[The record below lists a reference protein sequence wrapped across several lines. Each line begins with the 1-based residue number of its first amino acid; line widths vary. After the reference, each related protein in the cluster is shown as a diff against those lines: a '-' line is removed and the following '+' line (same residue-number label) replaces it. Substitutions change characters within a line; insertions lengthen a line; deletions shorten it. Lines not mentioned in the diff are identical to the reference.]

1 MIFFYSLSIFLSAF
15 LLFLVQPIIGKQ
27 VLPWFGGS
35 AGVWSV
41 CLAFFQTALLAGY
54 IYADYLSRKQLP
66 FQAVLH
72 TLLLGLATLTLPIV
86 ANEAF
91 KPTASENPSLQ
102 ILLLLGFTVAMPYFL
117 LSSTGPLLQAW
128 AARSTQKA
136 STKLEQIYRLFALS
150 NLASLIALL
159 SYPFL
164 IEPYFSV
171 SQQAKAWSGLFV
183 VFAFLC
189 TACTFLS
196 LKKAS
201 LAQQAFAKNL
211 SVENSRNE
219 LKPSVSSYLLW
230 LILPSLAC
238 VLLLSITTHITQNV
252 ASVPFLWLLP
262 LCLYLLTFILCFESG
277 VWYRRWLFY
286 PLLIALLPLMAWG
299 LSKDNAVLSFKYALP
314 LYCMGLFVGCMFCHG
329 ELARIKPQAQYLTRF
344 YLFLSLGGAI
354 GGISVSLLAP
364 LVFVGYWELPLALI
378 MTGLML
384 WLVNA
389 KEALLIPW
397 LSACLFALGLWG
409 LFKWT
414 SFGSKIEHLPLLISI
429 VGSGAFVLAGIG
441 YLKHRSG
448 TALAAT
454 LGLMAAICT
463 TVLFNV
469 YIRTLKD
476 GTVQMERNFYGTV
489 RVRQNLDGR
498 ERRLSHGVILHGMQ
512 FTDLARHRI
521 ATTYYSETSGAG
533 LAVRY
538 LREQRQRPLRIGII
552 GLGVGTMAA
561 YAHAGDWFGFYEINP
576 QVIDLA
582 KTQFTYLAAAKN
594 AGAALDIIG
603 GDARLALEKQSSQQF
618 DVLLVDA
625 FSSDAIPVHLLTT
638 EALRVYSRHLAAGGI
653 VAFHVSNRYLELQ
666 PVVKQ
671 LAKLQNL
678 HAFWISDEPAEL
690 YLSRS
695 DYVLVSA
702 DPDLEGKYPFMG
714 RSTPI
719 KTQEN
724 MKTWTDDYNNVFDV
738 LKL

>member
-1 MIFFYSLSIFLSAF
+1 M
-15 LLFLVQPIIGKQ
+15 
-27 VLPWFGGS
+27 
-35 AGVWSV
+35 
-41 CLAFFQTALLAGY
+41 
-54 IYADYLSRKQLP
+54 
-66 FQAVLH
+66 
-72 TLLLGLATLTLPIV
+72 TLPIV

-91 KPTASENPSLQ
+91 KPSMSENPSLQ
-102 ILLLLGFTVAMPYFL
+102 ILLLLGFTVAAPYFL

-136 STKLEQIYRLFALS
+136 STKLEHIYRLFALS

-171 SQQAKAWSGLFV
+171 SQQAKVWSGLFV

-189 TACTFLS
+189 AACTFLS
-196 LKKAS
+196 LKTAP
-201 LAQQAFAKNL
+201 LAPQAVARNL
-211 SVENSRNE
+211 SFQNPSNE
-219 LKPSVSSYLLW
+219 LKPTVNSYLLW
-230 LILPSLAC
+230 LIFPGLAC

-262 LCLYLLTFILCFESG
+262 LCLYLLTFILCFESNF
-277 VWYRRWLFY
+277 WYRRWLFY
-286 PLLIALLPLMAWG
+286 PLLIGLLPFMVWG
-299 LSKDNAVLSFKYALP
+299 LSKDNAVLSVKYAIP
-314 LYCMGLFVGCMFCHG
+314 LYCIGLFVGCMFCHG

-344 YLFLSLGGAI
+344 YLFLSLGGAL

-364 LVFVGYWELPLALI
+364 LVFAGYWELPLTLM

-389 KEALLIPW
+389 KEALLLSW
-397 LSACLFALGLWG
+397 LIACLFALGLWA
-409 LFKWT
+409 LFKWPPFWFKT
-414 SFGSKIEHLPLLISI
+414 EHLSLLIGI
-429 VGSGAFVLAGIG
+429 VGSGAFLLAGIG

-448 TALAAT
+448 IAFAAT
-454 LGLMAAICT
+454 LGLMATVCS
-463 TVLFNV
+463 TVLFNT

-476 GTVQMERNFYGTV
+476 GTVQMQRNFYGTV
-489 RVRQNLDGR
+489 RVRQNTAGS
-498 ERRLSHGVILHGMQ
+498 ERKLSHGVILHGMQ

-521 ATTYYSETSGAG
+521 ATTYYAETSGVG

-538 LREQRQRPLRIGII
+538 LREQRQRPLRIGVI

-561 YAHAGDWFGFYEINP
+561 YAHARDWFGFYEINP

-594 AGAALDIIG
+594 AGATLDIIG
-603 GDARLALEKQSSQQF
+603 GDARLALEKQPSQQF
-618 DVLLVDA
+618 DLLLVDA
-625 FSSDAIPVHLLTT
+625 FSSDAIPVHLLST
-638 EALRVYSRHLAAGGI
+638 EALKLYSGHLAADGI

-671 LAKLQNL
+671 LAQIQNL
-678 HAFWISDEPAEL
+678 YAFWISDEPAEL

-702 DPDLEGKYPFMG
+702 DPDLGGKPLFMG
-714 RSTPI
+714 RVIPI
-719 KTQEN
+719 KTKEN
-724 MKTWTDDYNNVFDV
+724 MKPWTDDYNNLFDV